1 MFTLTANL
9 TKPWNMWIKRGFDLV
24 LGLVLLLVALPFM
37 GLIAWLI
44 RRETL
49 GPAFYIHNRLGRGGQ
64 VFLCYKFRT
73 MYQDG
78 EKRLTD
84 HIESEPNARWEWEV
98 YRKLK
103 LNDPR
108 VTPVGRV
115 LRRWSLDELPQLVN
129 VLRGEMSFIGPRPY
143 LPEERDLAGR
153 ELETIFRVQ
162 PGMTGL
168 WQVSGRNDVPFQERV
183 RMEAWYVENRSFRLD
198 LSIAVRTVWA
208 VLEKRRA
215 Y

>member
-9 TKPWNMWIKRGFDLV
+9 TKPWNMWIKRGFEFV
-24 LGLVLLLVALPFM
+24 LGLILLLLALPFM

-78 EKRLTD
+78 EKRLID

-143 LPEERDLAGR
+143 LPEERDLAGW

-168 WQVSGRNDVPFQERV
+168 WQVSGRNDVPFEERV